1 MTRIF
6 RIPVLLLAVLPGL
19 AAPISAQVPI
29 ESLLVRA
36 ARAREAGEALEA
48 AALYSRILERDP
60 EHRVALYNA
69 GIILENAGKPDL
81 AAGVWQRALAADGA
95 DVFAYEHLFRNLAV
109 AGDLE
114 PMVGAL
120 NARVMEAPDDK
131 VARIALVLA
140 LQAAGRWDESVGHV
154 ERYLLAHPESNIA
167 YALLK
172 DAFVSRVAYLDYVR
186 NVSRR
191 AATAGALENLK
202 LLNVR
207 LLLERGRFAEA
218 RALVGSTTWSSD
230 RSRTLL
236 TRAGLLAPELLPV
249 PAPRPVA
256 EAAPPPGE
264 EPPAEPEPAPAPA
277 APPEREEPPD
287 FGPDDPR
294 SAELHLDRTEAALE
308 ERDESRAVAELRRVL
323 HAAPLRL
330 QPRILLALL
339 LDQNGDREA
348 ARGTLRGPVETS
360 PWDLYQQA
368 WRTIRDDYFDPD
380 HNGQD
385 VYKWR
390 ELARA
395 RVQTV
400 DDAKVQVR
408 ALLRGLNDPYAHL
421 FEPREFAGYLLAP
434 NANRMGGPRPAG
446 LKEITDPWVPVPVEG
461 AEKKGLPERGHSLL
475 LKPSVDPGNASG
487 PEESPEPEG
496 DSPPAVAEAETGA
509 ETPLPPS
516 PSPLPRDPGLRAVRL
531 PDGVGYLALPSLAG
545 LSLPVD
551 VEQALEA
558 LGEIRG
564 LILDLRGNGGG
575 DGGIAVEVAARF
587 LPRGSEVCTYV
598 TRRGPEKRATSWEF
612 SRRPTG
618 PLVILVDRATASAAE
633 LLAAALRDQAGATLM
648 GRPTAGKG
656 VGQKA
661 LLLPDGSGISLT
673 RFRLL
678 PPSGESWDGAGL
690 QPAILLDRPEETGDM
705 DGAVER
711 ARALVLS
718 LSSS

>member
-6 RIPVLLLAVLPGL
+6 RITVLLLAVVPGL
-19 AAPISAQVPI
+19 AAPLSAQVPI
-29 ESLLVRA
+29 ESLLARA
-36 ARAREAGEALEA
+36 ARAREAGEVLEA

-69 GIILENAGKPDL
+69 GIILENAGKPEL
-81 AAGVWQRALAADGA
+81 AAGVWQRALEADGA

-114 PMVGAL
+114 PMVQAL
-120 NARVMEAPDDK
+120 KARVMEAPDDK

-172 DAFVSRVAYLDYVR
+172 DAFVSRVAFLGYVGD
-186 NVSRR
+186 VGRR
-191 AATAGALENLK
+191 AATVGAPENLK

-236 TRAGLLAPELLPV
+236 TRAGLLAPEVLPV
-249 PAPRPVA
+249 PVPRPVA
-256 EAAPPPGE
+256 EGAPAPGAAAP
-264 EPPAEPEPAPAPA
+264 PEPAPAS
-277 APPEREEPPD
+277 PEREEPPD

-380 HNGQD
+380 HHGQD
-385 VYKWR
+385 VYK
-390 ELARA
+390 
-395 RVQTV
+395 
-400 DDAKVQVR
+400 
-408 ALLRGLNDPYAHL
+408 
-421 FEPREFAGYLLAP
+421 
-434 NANRMGGPRPAG
+434 
-446 LKEITDPWVPVPVEG
+446 
-461 AEKKGLPERGHSLL
+461 
-475 LKPSVDPGNASG
+475 
-487 PEESPEPEG
+487 
-496 DSPPAVAEAETGA
+496 
-509 ETPLPPS
+509 
-516 PSPLPRDPGLRAVRL
+516 
-531 PDGVGYLALPSLAG
+531 
-545 LSLPVD
+545 
-551 VEQALEA
+551 
-558 LGEIRG
+558 
-564 LILDLRGNGGG
+564 
-575 DGGIAVEVAARF
+575 
-587 LPRGSEVCTYV
+587 
-598 TRRGPEKRATSWEF
+598 
-612 SRRPTG
+612 
-618 PLVILVDRATASAAE
+618 
-633 LLAAALRDQAGATLM
+633 
-648 GRPTAGKG
+648 
-656 VGQKA
+656 
-661 LLLPDGSGISLT
+661 
-673 RFRLL
+673 
-678 PPSGESWDGAGL
+678 
-690 QPAILLDRPEETGDM
+690 
-705 DGAVER
+705 
-711 ARALVLS
+711 
-718 LSSS
+718 